1 MKASLSKQERNARVC
16 TSLFPLW
23 AIPFTFYM
31 FYLSLYLKEA
41 GVSDIQI
48 GNIMVASNIT
58 ALASSFIASPLVDR
72 LGRKSATLLFDLISS
87 VFPAILFLI
96 WPVYEVALI
105 AMALTGMN
113 RIMSVGYYLLMIED
127 TSEQSCVI
135 SMSLFNVILVAAGLL
150 TPFAGM
156 LVLRWGV
163 VRTEEFFL
171 LFAAISMTIQALIR
185 HFLVKETPT
194 GEAVRQRMKA
204 EGRFWTFSRFFGVY
218 SMVYDDVKKE
228 PAVLRA
234 MIINAL
240 IYVYFSLGTTA
251 SLLFTPFFIDFVR
264 ISPSEVSLVGGV
276 YSFGTMLAMLFISP
290 RLKKRN
296 YDTFAIYS
304 VLASLA
310 GFALLLFAP
319 KGGLA
324 FPLLAVSCISLS
336 YGVLKTLADVV
347 LAVETHGE
355 HRSAI
360 FASSYLISSF
370 LGIVF
375 IKLTS
380 MLYVKNPG
388 WLLFV
393 CGLLLGGVLVL
404 SLKKEGQKH
413 GKL

>member
-1 MKASLSKQERNARVC
+1 MKAYLSQQERNARVC
-16 TSLFPLW
+16 TSLFPFW

-48 GNIMVASNIT
+48 GNIMVASNIA
-58 ALASSFIASPLVDR
+58 ALVSSFVASPLVDR
-72 LGRKSATLLFDLISS
+72 LGRKSATLLFDLLSS
-87 VFPAILFLI
+87 VLPALLFLF
-96 WPVYEVALI
+96 WPVYGMALI

-127 TSEQSCVI
+127 TSERSCVI
-135 SMSLFNVILVAAGLL
+135 SMSLFNVILVASGLL

-156 LVLRWGV
+156 LVLHWGV
-163 VRTEEFFL
+163 VRAEEFFL
-171 LFAAISMTIQALIR
+171 LFAGISMTSQAVLR

-194 GEAVRQRMKA
+194 GVVVGQRMKA
-204 EGRFWTFSRFFGVY
+204 EGHFWTLSRFFGVY
-218 SMVYDDVKKE
+218 RTVFEDIKGD

-234 MIINAL
+234 MVMNAL

-251 SLLFTPFFIDFVR
+251 SLLFAPFFIDFVQ

-276 YSFGTMLAMLFISP
+276 YSLCTLLAMLFISP
-290 RLKKRN
+290 RLKKAN
-296 YDTFAIYS
+296 YYTFAIYS
-304 VLASLA
+304 VLASLV
-310 GFALLLFAP
+310 GFALLFFGP

-324 FPLLAVSCISLS
+324 LPLLAVSCIALA

-375 IKLTS
+375 IKGTS
-380 MLYVKNPG
+380 LLYAKNPG

-393 CGLLLGGVLVL
+393 CALLLGSVLVL
-404 SLKKEGQKH
+404 SLQKGGEKH
-413 GKL
+413 GNL